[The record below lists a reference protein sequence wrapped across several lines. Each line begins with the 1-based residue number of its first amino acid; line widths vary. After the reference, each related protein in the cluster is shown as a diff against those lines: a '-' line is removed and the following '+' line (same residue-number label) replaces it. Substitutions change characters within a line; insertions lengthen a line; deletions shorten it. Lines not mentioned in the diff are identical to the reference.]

1 MSTSEPFLPVGD
13 PRDAEAD
20 EALRERDLAGDPQDD
35 TAFHV
40 DDEAVVAAVDDPDAD
55 RASDEQRMRAES
67 TPFRRPEPGER
78 LSADELAADLGD
90 GAGDSA

>member
-35 TAFHV
+35 TASDV
-40 DDEAVVAAVDDPDAD
+40 DDEAAVAAVDDPDAD
-55 RASDEQRMRAES
+55 RAAGEQRMHAES

-90 GAGDSA
+90 DAGDSA

>member
-20 EALRERDLAGDPQDD
+20 EAQRERDLAGDPQDD
-35 TAFHV
+35 TASDV
-40 DDEAVVAAVDDPDAD
+40 DDETAVDDPDAD
-55 RASDEQRMRAES
+55 RAAGEQRMRAES